1 MVKINRRVQFLRKA
15 ANLRKF
21 LLLPDEG
28 VSSGSSMRF
37 AAGSAG
43 GNQRKQLAD
52 ILLAKGNL
60 RAV

>member
-43 GNQRKQLAD
+43 
-52 ILLAKGNL
+52 
-60 RAV
+60 